1 MPREPKVYLEDIYTA
16 AIKIEN
22 FTNGLTNDDFLK
34 NELVSDAVIKNI
46 LVIGEATKNIPEEI
60 RIRNRH
66 IEWRKMAGMRDMMI
80 HGYFSINYRIV
91 WDVVHNKIPV
101 LKEPFQKLLL
111 SE

>member
-1 MPREPKVYLEDIYTA
+1 MEDIYA
-16 AIKIEN
+16 AAVKIES
-22 FTNGLTNDDFLK
+22 FTKGLSYDDFLD
-34 NELVSDAVIKNI
+34 NDLVSDAVIKNI

-60 RIRNRH
+60 RKRNQH

-91 WDVVHNKIPV
+91 WDVVQNKIPV
-101 LKEPFQKLLL
+101 LKQQIQKLLQ